1 MDVTRPPEVAR
12 QRKRRR
18 IAFGVAG
25 LVLVVATTVGLARLR
40 PAAPTVEAGT
50 LWIDSVK
57 RGAMLREVRGVG
69 VLVPDEIRWITALT
83 EGRIEDVLVR
93 PGAVVTTDTV
103 LLELSNPQ
111 TEQEALT
118 ADLDLKSARAQLE
131 VLMADLEKDLL
142 AQKSAAATVDAD
154 AAQAAMEAEAN
165 DALAKQGLI
174 SSLIA
179 KQSRLRADVNAQRQQ
194 IEHARLAQ
202 SEQSLSARLAV
213 QRAEVDRRQTMA
225 TLRRNEALGLKIR
238 AGVAG
243 VLQEVPVD
251 VGQRIGPGTNL
262 ARVVDP
268 TRLRAQLQIAETQ
281 VKDVAIGQKADVDTR
296 NGIARGHV
304 VRVDPAAKNGT
315 VTVDVVLDEALP
327 KGARPDMSV
336 DGTIELERLDNILYV
351 GRPAFGQDQS
361 KVSLFK
367 LSADGTG
374 ASLTPVE
381 LGRSS
386 VNTIEIIR
394 GLNVGDRVVLSDMST
409 WDGYDR
415 IRLR

>member
-18 IAFGVAG
+18 IAVGVSG

-83 EGRIEDVLVR
+83 EGRIENVLVR
-93 PGAVVTTDTV
+93 PGATVTTDTV

-118 ADLDLKSARAQLE
+118 ADLDLKSAWAQLE
-131 VLMADLEKDLL
+131 VLKADLEKDLL
-142 AQKSAAATVDAD
+142 AQKSVAATVDAD
-154 AAQAAMEAEAN
+154 AAQAAMDAEAN

-174 SSLIA
+174 SSLMA

-262 ARVVDP
+262 ARVADP

-336 DGTIELERLDNILYV
+336 DGTIELERLANILYV
-351 GRPAFGQDQS
+351 GRPAFGQDQA